1 MLKRIQN
8 YYQTFID
15 YFFPSVKK
23 EPYQTDEGAFHH
35 KKIQDYGIDLRNTE
49 LPIEQRAKAAVS
61 MGLLAYTGGA
71 NAAICASEY
80 IQDLYDIFCTQ
91 TISTKVRIQVLQGL
105 SCICYINPKNQ
116 RQAKDLNLI
125 NILLDHLDEEQE
137 SASGNACI
145 TIQFWICY
153 LLTVLC
159 SSTVP
164 CITAVH
170 KVGGE
175 KLEKKLKLLSHM
187 DWSGWPNNYAAVLFS
202 LLGFQRLQ
210 NISNV

>member
-137 SASGNACI
+137 SAS
-145 TIQFWICY
+145 
-153 LLTVLC
+153 
-159 SSTVP
+159 
-164 CITAVH
+164 AVH

>member
-49 LPIEQRAKAAVS
+49 LPTEQRAKAAVS
-61 MGLLAYTGGA
+61 MGLLAYTGTMSNGF
-71 NAAICASEY
+71 
-80 IQDLYDIFCTQ
+80 DDTLYLLLSSCSLNPPFEKCI
-91 TISTKVRIQVLQGL
+91 KIQVLQGL

-175 KLEKKLKLLSHM
+175 KLEKQLKLLSHM